1 MCSKNLVGLQNTY
14 WLVVRTIIQLT
25 CAQQGGVYMA
35 QKKIGRP
42 PSDDSMKD
50 RIFIRV
56 DNDTKAKLQECIDTL
71 ETTRSDVVR
80 KGIDM
85 VHKSLRK

>member
-1 MCSKNLVGLQNTY
+1 
-14 WLVVRTIIQLT
+14 
-25 CAQQGGVYMA
+25 MA

-56 DNDTKAKLQECIDTL
+56 DNDTKAKLQECIDNL

-85 VHKSLRK
+85 VHKSLKK